1 MQNSQRDVRVGES
14 GRDQQKNPEI
24 NSKGRRLAVDQ
35 EKRASRGVFEKKNLK
50 GEAHK
55 RQNEKVK

>member
-14 GRDQQKNPEI
+14 ERDKQKNPEI